1 MRFALLPIFI
11 ISSLTELTIL
21 ITMGRYIGIWWTIL
35 IVAGTAFI
43 GTMVLRQQGLR
54 TLAHINKSMA
64 RGVPPVEP
72 LVEGFLIVIAGALLL
87 TPGIITDV
95 IGFSLLVPQLR
106 QRVAIWGLERFL
118 SRLPYMC
125 GHPKKTG
132 RLQIGSIR
140 ARNHQDKMAEVR
152 LSMANLNALMRKHAT
167 HQSSNKLFK

>member
-118 SRLPYMC
+118 IKATVHVRT
-125 GHPKKTG
+125 PKENRETSD
-132 RLQIGSIR
+132 RQ
-140 ARNHQDKMAEVR
+140 
-152 LSMANLNALMRKHAT
+152 
-167 HQSSNKLFK
+167 HQSPQPPRQDGRGPVIDGEFECIDEKTRNPSKQQ